1 MARKDPKRDRE
12 DVLALIPFWAKS
24 VVKTSTTE
32 TLVPLMLK
40 NSPNR
45 KYDSR
50 YSDHIPIVEI
60 KRRKKLIRRKMSRR
74 FEIRAQQNS
83 SSQVFMPSLNR
94 LEKFSKN
101 FFSQAR
107 KAYNSTV
114 ARIRMA
120 ET

>member
-60 KRRKKLIRRKMSRR
+60 KRRKKLIRRKIVTFPTDEHIS
-74 FEIRAQQNS
+74 FGTPEEYIAAEKEEK
-83 SSQVFMPSLNR
+83 R
-94 LEKFSKN
+94 LQKLIK
-101 FFSQAR
+101 
-107 KAYNSTV
+107 
-114 ARIRMA
+114 
-120 ET
+120 